1 MNTLSA
7 KSISKSYASAAGNE
21 LAILEEINLDLTQE
35 DSASI
40 VGPSGC
46 GKSTLL
52 SILGTLDSPSGGTVL
67 MDNVNPFELDDTKL
81 AEFRSK
87 NIGFIFQDHHLLPQC
102 TVLENVLVPFLSD
115 GQANQAQIE
124 QATKLIDRVGLRERR
139 LHRPAQLSGGEKQR
153 VAIARALVRNPGLL
167 LADEPTGNLDPA
179 TANDV
184 IQLLLELQAET
195 QSIMIVVTH
204 SMDIASKTRQQL
216 KLVDGRLVS

>member
-7 KSISKSYASAAGNE
+7 KSISKSYASAAGKE

-124 QATKLIDRVGLRERR
+124 QATKLIDRVGLRERQ

-204 SMDIASKTRQQL
+204 SMDIAGKTRQQL